1 MASVGWAAARHKGA
15 TQLLGRRA
23 STARVLCFCGC
34 GQPAAQRGA
43 WGCMTQAC
51 MWRLAFDTTPRCC
64 DVVDELPD
72 SEICIGARMCVRF
85 RGGMRAPLFDF
96 IRPDLLCMECRQD
109 GCRVTVF
116 LRGDRLGRRRL
127 AVCCRPLPVDVVRR
141 VCLYCVTFAWDARS
155 RRHPVSKSSSSEV
168 AHRSG
173 PLASEPFQDRAAY
186 SSDARKMRRS

>member
-96 IRPDLLCMECRQD
+96 IRPHLLCMECRQD

-141 VCLYCVTFAWDARS
+141 VCIVLLLLWTPGLVAIRCPSPARPKWPTEAGLWRPS
-155 RRHPVSKSSSSEV
+155 RFRRGRHTVVMLE
-168 AHRSG
+168 R
-173 PLASEPFQDRAAY
+173 
-186 SSDARKMRRS
+186 

>member
-116 LRGDRLGRRRL
+116 YEALGSGGGVWRFVAALCRSMSL
-127 AVCCRPLPVDVVRR
+127 EGFVCIVLLLLGTPGLVAIRCPSPARPKWPTEAGLWRPSRFRIGRHTVVMLER
-141 VCLYCVTFAWDARS
+141 
-155 RRHPVSKSSSSEV
+155 
-168 AHRSG
+168 
-173 PLASEPFQDRAAY
+173 
-186 SSDARKMRRS
+186 